1 MSIDSLSPG
10 NPCCFNGLSNC
21 TKLQLRALMATNSKK
36 KNGISGRLVKS
47 MLSNRFQWTNLH
59 EQPQNGPV
67 TDDFM
72 HSPRK
77 WPLATLSCGKHCTA
91 LSSQDSDRLCWRP
104 EGLEINLRA
113 DVIYFGSRTFVSV
126 SWMQSTKNLKLCRWV
141 PDYEWT
147 DSLLFSG
154 TWLLKCGVQKQ
165 HQTHVGELAAN
176 KIPVVQCVSC
186 AQQHTL
192 FYRRSIR
199 GHADGINCF
208 DCWMSWI
215 SRRSS
220 IHKEPAS
227 KRGQEGASSD
237 SAQVQSSPIK
247 TKVEWDFDF
256 AHDLEDSKSTSGDPV
271 WEVEHLSL
279 SVGCV
284 RNKRQFHT
292 DRRNWKIFFW

>member
-1 MSIDSLSPG
+1 M
-10 NPCCFNGLSNC
+10 
-21 TKLQLRALMATNSKK
+21 TTNSKE

-67 TDDFM
+67 TDDFV

-77 WPLATLSCGKHCTA
+77 WPLTTLSCGKHCTA
-91 LSSQDSDRLCWRP
+91 LSIGFMPRLRQT
-104 EGLEINLRA
+104 LLA
-113 DVIYFGSRTFVSV
+113 TSRTRNQPQERMLSTLEAEHLSATNVSV
-126 SWMQSTKNLKLCRWV
+126 TVHRIWNYTVGCQTTNGRTPCS
-141 PDYEWT
+141 
-147 DSLLFSG
+147 SLGRGCWS
-154 TWLLKCGVQKQ
+154 VAKQ
-165 HQTHVGELAAN
+165 HQTHVRELAAN
-176 KIPVVQCVSC
+176 KIPVVQCGSC

-192 FYRRSIR
+192 FDQKSIR

-220 IHKEPAS
+220 IHQEPAS
-227 KRGQEGASSD
+227 KRGLEGASSD